1 MATIPH
7 HHLHQ
12 LAFIPSC
19 PSSSSS
25 SSSPSLLSLS
35 TKHRSFKILCCL
47 SIKESTNDHQITP
60 QEPRTPT
67 KNNLRVVLAAGGTGG
82 HIIPAVAI
90 ADELRVSNPNIEI
103 LFIGT
108 PNSME
113 STSIPSAGY
122 PFTSIPPVK
131 LFRPLVSLENLTLP
145 IHLIHSIIHSFKL
158 LKEFDP
164 HVVIG
169 TGGYVSFPTCLAA
182 LLQRTKIVIHEQN
195 SVPGI
200 ANYVLSY
207 FSHLVFLSYNSTIE
221 CFPKKHNCVVT
232 GNPVRVSLRQ
242 FVSRAVARLEFFP
255 MAGEEAKVILV
266 LGGSLGANAI
276 NIALLN
282 VYSQM
287 LLEHKDWYIIWQT
300 GVESYNEME
309 SLVRNHSNLVLK
321 PFLHSMDLAYAAADL
336 IVSRAG
342 AMTCSEILATGKSA
356 ILIPSPD
363 VAEGHQFKNASL
375 MADVAGTRVITE
387 DELDSTTLG
396 TAIEEILDDDALRA
410 EMSER
415 ALRAAKPDASAQIA
429 QHILS
434 LVESSTKR
442 K

>member
-1 MATIPH
+1 M
-7 HHLHQ
+7 
-12 LAFIPSC
+12 
-19 PSSSSS
+19 
-25 SSSPSLLSLS
+25 
-35 TKHRSFKILCCL
+35 
-47 SIKESTNDHQITP
+47 
-60 QEPRTPT
+60 
-67 KNNLRVVLAAGGTGG
+67 VLAAGGTGG

-321 PFLHSMDLAYAAADL
+321 P
-336 IVSRAG
+336 
-342 AMTCSEILATGKSA
+342 
-356 ILIPSPD
+356 
-363 VAEGHQFKNASL
+363 
-375 MADVAGTRVITE
+375 
-387 DELDSTTLG
+387 
-396 TAIEEILDDDALRA
+396 
-410 EMSER
+410 
-415 ALRAAKPDASAQIA
+415 
-429 QHILS
+429 
-434 LVESSTKR
+434 
-442 K
+442 

>member
-19 PSSSSS
+19 PSSSS

-60 QEPRTPT
+60 QEPSTPT

-396 TAIEEILDDDALRA
+396 TAIEEILGIFDLLLLV
-410 EMSER
+410 MIVVSIY
-415 ALRAAKPDASAQIA
+415 ASP
-429 QHILS
+429 
-434 LVESSTKR
+434 
-442 K
+442 

>member
-1 MATIPH
+1 MATVPH
-7 HHLHQ
+7 YHLPF
-12 LAFIPSC
+12 LPSC
-19 PSSSSS
+19 PSSSFSS
-25 SSSPSLLSLS
+25 LSLLSFS

-47 SIKESTNDHQITP
+47 SIKESKNDHQIIP
-60 QEPRTPT
+60 QEPTIPA
-67 KNNLRVVLAAGGTGG
+67 KNSLRVVLAAGGTGG

-90 ADELRVSNPNIEI
+90 ADELRISNPDTEI

-113 STSIPSAGY
+113 SASIPSAGY
-122 PFTSIPPVK
+122 PFTSIPPVR
-131 LFRPLVSLENLTLP
+131 LFRPLFSLENLPLP
-145 IHLIHSIIHSFKL
+145 IHLIHSIIHSFKVL
-158 LKEFDP
+158 REFDP

-169 TGGYVSFPTCLAA
+169 TGGYVSFPTCLSAV
-182 LLQRTKIVIHEQN
+182 LKRTKIVIHEQN

-207 FSHLVFLSYNSTIE
+207 FAELVFVAYNSTIE
-221 CFPKKHNCVVT
+221 CFPKKHKCMVT
-232 GNPVRVSLRQ
+232 GNPVRLSLRQ
-242 FVSRAVARLEFFP
+242 FVSEAVARLEFFP
-255 MAGEEAKVILV
+255 QSGEEAKVILV
-266 LGGSLGANAI
+266 LGGSWGANAI

-287 LLEHKDWYIIWQT
+287 LLEHKNWYIIWQT

-342 AMTCSEILATGKSA
+342 AMTCSEILATGKPA

-363 VAEGHQFKNASL
+363 VAEGHQFKNASM
-375 MADVAGTRVITE
+375 MADVAGTRIITE

-396 TAIEEILDDDALRA
+396 TTIEEILGDDALRA

-434 LVESSTKR
+434 LVESSSK